1 MFVSPAFSTP
11 TRPMTSPQPSPFTP
25 HTNFNKVSLSAS
37 SAQQQ
42 RQGLQT
48 TDRVFHLMLHI
59 MEAISTITTLSRS
72 NINEWLIRD
81 RSLNPNMYRR
91 FNTLA
96 TILDTTK
103 HKNLTLEID
112 VENPPEKK
120 LTLFISPNGPRN
132 TYNWGVDINSL
143 SIHGSIGE
151 IQRFIA
157 DTPKLKKLLRLTEA
171 VYTLRIKPNDP
182 NNMPDF
188 LRVRRPAKRYPF
200 KVDENGLSI
209 NGTKRTIQAI
219 FADEKALARLF
230 QFMDQC
236 DKKIA
241 TSLEKNSTPKK

>member
-1 MFVSPAFSTP
+1 
-11 TRPMTSPQPSPFTP
+11 MTSPQSSPFTP
-25 HTNFNKVSLSAS
+25 PTNFNKVTLSAS

-48 TDRVFHLMLHI
+48 TERVFHLMRHI
-59 MEAISTITTLSRS
+59 MEAISSITTLSRS
-72 NINEWLIRD
+72 NINEWLKRD
-81 RSLNPNMYRR
+81 RSQNPNMSRR
-91 FNTLA
+91 FNALA

-103 HKNLTLEID
+103 HKNLTLGID

-132 TYNWGVDINSL
+132 TYNWGADRDSL

-157 DTPKLKKLLRLTEA
+157 NTHALKQLLSFTEA

-182 NNMPDF
+182 NNMPYF
-188 LRVRRPAKRYPF
+188 LMARRPAKKYPF

-219 FADEKALARLF
+219 FADEKVLARLF

-236 DKKIA
+236 DEKIA